1 MRTTLTIDPEVA
13 SLLKRFIKDSGL
25 SFKAAVNELIRIGII
40 ESSKKKSSKKY
51 VTKSHDAGEILVNDI
66 ENIGA
71 LMSMF
76 DEEKSI

>member
-1 MRTTLTIDPEVA
+1 M
-13 SLLKRFIKDSGL
+13 LKRLIKISVL

-51 VTKSHDAGEILVNDI
+51 VTKSHDAGEIFVNDI

-76 DEEKSI
+76 DEEKSKL